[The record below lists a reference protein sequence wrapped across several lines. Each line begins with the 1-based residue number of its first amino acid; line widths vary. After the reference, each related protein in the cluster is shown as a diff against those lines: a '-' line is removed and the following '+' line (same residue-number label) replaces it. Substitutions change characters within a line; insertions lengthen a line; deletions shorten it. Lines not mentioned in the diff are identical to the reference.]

1 MKNNIDVLNRVTEI
15 ISKGKIAT
23 IILPP
28 NPNIDAIASAT
39 SLYLGLTKLGKTTTL
54 ACESDIESDLFAAD
68 KIQKNLTAGGDNL
81 VISFPYI
88 DGSIDKVDYNIKG
101 NSFNLIITP
110 RPGYPK
116 LDPSQVK
123 YSYTGGIIDF
133 LITIDTPNL
142 NSLGSLYSEN
152 QNQFTG
158 RDIINIDRHL
168 TNSFFGT
175 VNFVNRT
182 ASSLSELILTLLQ
195 ALEIEIDRNIAT
207 NLYAGLIA
215 ATNNFNSYSVNAAT
229 FECAA
234 QLLKAGATKKILKKP
249 EVKLPLN
256 QNNKEIQTIKPIETV
271 EKDTQN
277 ERPTPQDWLKPKIFR
292 GGNLI

>member
-1 MKNNIDVLNRVTEI
+1 MKNNIDALNRATTI
-15 ISKGKIAT
+15 INKGKT
-23 IILPP
+23 GIIVLPP
-28 NPNIDAIASAT
+28 NPSIDAIASAT
-39 SLYLGLTKLGKTTTL
+39 SLYLGLAKLGKTVKI
-54 ACESDIESDLFAAD
+54 ACESNIESDLFAAD
-68 KIQKNLTAGGDNL
+68 KIQKDLTADGDNL
-81 VISFPYI
+81 VISFPYTE
-88 DGSIDKVDYNIKG
+88 GSIDKVDYNIKG

-133 LITIDTPNL
+133 FVTIDAVNL
-142 NSLGSLYSEN
+142 NSLGNIYSEN
-152 QNQFTG
+152 QSQFNG

-182 ASSLSELILTLLQ
+182 ASSLSELILVLLQ
-195 ALEIEIDRNIAT
+195 ALNTEIDKNIAT

-215 ATNNFNSYSVNAAT
+215 ATNNFNSYSVNATT
-229 FECAA
+229 FESAA
-234 QLLKAGATKKILKKP
+234 QLLKAGAIKKILKKP
-249 EVKLPLN
+249 EIKFSPT
-256 QNNKEIQTIKPIETV
+256 QNNKETQTIKPVETV
-271 EKDTQN
+271 EKETQN
-277 ERPTPQDWLKPKIFR
+277 ERSTPQDWLRPKIFR

>member
-1 MKNNIDVLNRVTEI
+1 MKNNLDTLNRAAAI
-15 ISKGKIAT
+15 INKGVIGS

-39 SLYLGLTKLGKTTTL
+39 SLYLGLTKLGKTVSI

-68 KIQKNLTAGGDNL
+68 KIQKNINAGGDNL
-81 VISFPYI
+81 VISFPYT
-88 DGSIDKVDYNIKG
+88 DGSIDKVDYSIKG

-110 RPGYPK
+110 RPGFPK

-123 YSYTGGIIDF
+123 YSYTGGVIDF
-133 LITIDTPNL
+133 FITIYTPNL
-142 NSLGSLYSEN
+142 SSLGSIYIEN
-152 QNQFTG
+152 QNQFNG

-168 TNSFFGT
+168 TNTLFGT

-182 ASSLSELILTLLQ
+182 ASSISELVLIFLQ
-195 ALEIEIDRNIAT
+195 FLKVEIDKDIAT
-207 NLYAGLIA
+207 NLYTGLVS
-215 ATNNFNSYSVNAAT
+215 ATNNFNSYSVNAST

-234 QLLKAGATKKILKKP
+234 QLLKAGATRKIIKKP
-249 EVKLPLN
+249 DIKLPLN
-256 QNNKEIQTIKPIETV
+256 QNTKETQSVKPIEAV
-271 EKDTQN
+271 ERDKQN
-277 ERPTPQDWLKPKIFR
+277 EKSTPQDWLRPKIFR